1 MQTYKIYISLYKN
14 HLLMQKMYTIND
26 IKKKHANIQKFILK
40 NIYR

>member
-26 IKKKHANIQKFILK
+26 IKKTCKHTEIHIEKYI
-40 NIYR
+40 